1 MEQRLI
7 DALDSIR
14 GGADIYAR
22 HIAMQLREI
31 QKLHPE
37 YINICK
43 PMAYEGDGSDQVPF
57 FGAIATPAGI
67 EFLDVENAFDS
78 ESARLAQ
85 KYCEE
90 SRAPHFAPLDG
101 ICFRCKRIFTHAW
114 IMEFRSLVFQY
125 VAQVLNWLLVA
136 LTATVVIAI
145 RKGPHKAGQST
156 GFTSRRRVTGEPPQ

>member
-57 FGAIATPAGI
+57 SVLSQLQQALSFWTLKMHSTP
-67 EFLDVENAFDS
+67 S
-78 ESARLAQ
+78 Q
-85 KYCEE
+85 
-90 SRAPHFAPLDG
+90 RA
-101 ICFRCKRIFTHAW
+101 
-114 IMEFRSLVFQY
+114 
-125 VAQVLNWLLVA
+125 
-136 LTATVVIAI
+136 
-145 RKGPHKAGQST
+145 
-156 GFTSRRRVTGEPPQ
+156 

>member
-7 DALDSIR
+7 DALDSVR

-67 EFLDVENAFDS
+67 EFLNTENAFDPG
-78 ESARLAQ
+78 SARLAQ
-85 KYCEE
+85 KKYCDEK
-90 SRAPHFAPLDG
+90 RAPPLCPIG
-101 ICFRCKRIFTHAW
+101 WYLF
-114 IMEFRSLVFQY
+114 SLQ
-125 VAQVLNWLLVA
+125 
-136 LTATVVIAI
+136 
-145 RKGPHKAGQST
+145 KGYLR
-156 GFTSRRRVTGEPPQ
+156 TSG